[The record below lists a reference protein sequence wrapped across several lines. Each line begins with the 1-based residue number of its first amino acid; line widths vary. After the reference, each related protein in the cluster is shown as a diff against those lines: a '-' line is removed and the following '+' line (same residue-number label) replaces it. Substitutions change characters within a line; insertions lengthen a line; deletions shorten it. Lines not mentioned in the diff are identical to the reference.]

1 MWLGLWL
8 GYDESVGLLMLG
20 EMLKV
25 VKFDFDGVI
34 YDVEWV
40 VCVDKMFWQNEGIGF
55 VFEIVV
61 YVVFGKVIF

>member
-40 VCVDKMFWQNEGIGF
+40 VCVDKMFW
-55 VFEIVV
+55 
-61 YVVFGKVIF
+61 